1 MRFVPILAYINFK
14 SMAYGIHTEST
25 FEAAIEESLTRQG
38 GYVKGHSDDFDPD
51 LGLFPGYITGFL
63 KTSQPKEW
71 AKISNIH
78 KTDIEKK
85 VLQRL
90 LKELDLRGTLDVI
103 RNGFTDYGV
112 KFKMGYL
119 KPESTLNA
127 SAEIQYESNQLAV
140 TRQLFYERKGNNSL
154 DMVLSLNGLPIATIE
169 LKNQFTGQ
177 DISHAKK
184 QYVYDRE
191 ATEPIFQ
198 FKKRSLVH
206 FAVDA
211 DECFMTTKLAGKS
224 TRYLPFNIGKNNGA
238 GNPLNPD
245 GYRTSYLWEYVWA
258 KDSFMDIIGKFLHL
272 SSEEYEFDSV
282 TKIKETMVFPRYHQL
297 QVVRKLE
304 KDAREH
310 GAGRNYLIQHSAGS
324 GKSNSIAWLSYRLS
338 SLHDAGNERIFDSV
352 IVITDRKVLDNQLQ
366 NTIYQFEH
374 KQGVVHKIDKDS
386 QQLADAISSGSNIII
401 TTLQKFPYILDKIE
415 TLPNRKYAVIIDEAH
430 SSQGGEA
437 TKKMKEV
444 LAAKSLEEAEQEETS
459 SGLDEDA
466 EDEIRKSM
474 QARGK
479 QQNLSFFAF
488 TATPK
493 AKTVEV
499 FGTPDAKGIPK
510 PFHVYSMKQAI
521 EEGFILDVLSNYT
534 TYQTFFKLSKQ
545 IEDDP
550 SVNKKQAA
558 RAIARFLSLHPH
570 NLAQKTEVMVE
581 HFRQVVAKKIGGK
594 AKAMVVT
601 SSRLHAVRYKEE
613 FDSYIKEKNYN
624 DIKTIVA
631 FSGKVIYDMYPEG
644 VTEVELNGF
653 KEKELPKKFNTNEYQ
668 LLLVADKYQTGFD
681 QPLLHTMYVD
691 KKLSGVKA
699 VQTLSRLNR
708 MSAGKE
714 DTFVLDF
721 VNDTQDILDSFQPY
735 YELTTVE
742 TTTDPN
748 HLYDLET
755 EIKKAQVIWDT
766 EVDNFCNVYFKSAK
780 AFSATEQKKLYAY
793 MGPAVDRFKQLPLE
807 NSSTDPI
814 ANQSTQEEFKN
825 SVQSFVRLYSFL
837 TQIMPFSDVGLEK
850 LYTYSKFLLR
860 TLPRNSG
867 DRFKLGDEVS
877 LEYYRLQKIGEG
889 NIALEPLGEYGLDG
903 TIESGIRMNKEEKA
917 ALSEIIDLLNKRFST
932 EFNDA
937 DKLFF
942 DQIEAELIADSKLV
956 QQARSNTIENFKFGF
971 DDIFMDKLIGRMEQ
985 NQDIFSKMMDD
996 QEFGGLVRNYM
1007 LKKVY
1012 NSLNK

>member
-1 MRFVPILAYINFK
+1 
-14 SMAYGIHTEST
+14 MASGIHTEHT
-25 FEAAIEESLTRQG
+25 FEAAIEESLLNDG
-38 GYVKGHSDDFDPD
+38 GYIKGYSNDFDVN
-51 LGLFPGYITGFL
+51 LGLFPIYITDFL
-63 KTSQPKEW
+63 KCSQPKEW
-71 AKISNIH
+71 SKISLIH
-78 KTDIEKK
+78 KTDIDKK
-85 VLQRL
+85 VIQRL
-90 LKELDLRGTLDVI
+90 IKELDIRGTLDVI

-112 KFKMGYL
+112 KFKMSFL
-119 KPESTLNA
+119 KPESSLNPN
-127 SAEIQYESNQLAV
+127 AEYLYTINHLSI

-177 DISHAKK
+177 DISNAKK

-191 ATEPIFQ
+191 PSEPIFQ
-198 FKKRSLVH
+198 FKKRTLVH

-211 DECFMTTKLAGKS
+211 DECSMTTKLDGKN
-224 TRYLPFNIGKNNGA
+224 TRYLPFNLGRDNGA
-238 GNPLNPD
+238 GNPLNKD

-258 KDSFMDIIGKFLHL
+258 KDSFMDIVGKFLHL
-272 SSEEYEFDSV
+272 SVEEYNFNGI
-282 TKIKETMVFPRYHQL
+282 TKVKETIVFPRYHQL

-304 KDAREH
+304 EDAKVN
-310 GAGRNYLIQHSAGS
+310 GAGKNYLIQHSAGS

-338 SLHDAGNERIFDSV
+338 SLHDNSNNRIFDSV

-366 NTIYQFEH
+366 NTIYQFDH
-374 KQGVVHKIDKDS
+374 KQGVVQKIDKDS
-386 QQLADAISSGSNIII
+386 QQLADSIASGSNIII
-401 TTLQKFPYILDKIE
+401 TTLQKFPFILDKIG

-437 TKKMKEV
+437 SKKLKEV
-444 LAAKSLEEAEQEETS
+444 LANKSLEEAEKEEAYN
-459 SGLDEDA
+459 GLDEDA

-479 QQNLSFFAF
+479 QDNLSFFAF

-493 AKTVEV
+493 SKTIEV
-499 FGTPDAKGIPK
+499 FGTMNQNGK
-510 PFHVYSMKQAI
+510 PRAFHVYSMKQAI
-521 EEGFILDVLSNYT
+521 EEGFILDVLNNYT
-534 TYQTFFKLSKQ
+534 TYKTFFKLSKQ

-550 SVNKKQAA
+550 NVNKKQAA
-558 RAIARFLSLHPH
+558 TAIARFLSLHPH
-570 NLAQKTEVMVE
+570 NLSQKTEVIVE
-581 HFRQVVAKKIGGK
+581 HFRQIVSKKIGGK

-601 SSRLHAVRYKEE
+601 SSRLHAVRYKKE
-613 FDSYIKEKNYN
+613 FDNYIKDKGYT

-631 FSGKVIYDMYPEG
+631 FSGKVIYDEYPEG
-644 VTEVELNGF
+644 VSEVELNGF
-653 KEKELPKKFNTNEYQ
+653 KEKEVPKKFNTNEFQ

-708 MSAGKE
+708 MYPGKE

-721 VNDTQDILDSFQPY
+721 ANEVDDILTSFQPY
-735 YELTTVE
+735 CEVTTVE
-742 TTTDPN
+742 NTTDPN
-748 HLYDLET
+748 HLYDLQT
-755 EIKKAQVIWDT
+755 EIKKAQVIWES

-780 AFSATEQKKLYAY
+780 AFSVSEQKKLYAY
-793 MGPAVDRFKQLPLE
+793 MGPAIDRYKQLPAE
-807 NSSTDPI
+807 NTKDDLINTESTK
-814 ANQSTQEEFKN
+814 EGFKN

-837 TQIMPFSDVGLEK
+837 TQIMPFTDINLEK
-850 LYTYSKFLLR
+850 LFTYCKYLLR

-867 DRFKLGDEVS
+867 DKFKLGDEVS
-877 LEYYRLQKIGEG
+877 LEYYRLQRISTT
-889 NIALEPLGEYGLDG
+889 NIAMEDIETYGLDG
-903 TIESGIRMNKEEKA
+903 GNEAGIRMNKDERA
-917 ALSEIIDLLNKRFST
+917 ALSEIIEVLNKRFST

-942 DQIEAELIADSKLV
+942 DQIEAELVADKKLT
-956 QQARSNTIENFKFGF
+956 QQAKTNTIENFKFCF
-971 DDIFMDKLIGRMEQ
+971 DDIFMEKLINRMEQ

-996 QEFGGLVRNYM
+996 KEFGGLVKGYM

-1012 NSLNK
+1012 SSLNNVKV

>member
-1 MRFVPILAYINFK
+1 
-14 SMAYGIHTEST
+14 MASGIHTEQT
-25 FEAAIEESLTRQG
+25 FEAAIEQSLLTDG
-38 GYVKGHSDDFDPD
+38 GYIKGNSDGFDVN
-51 LGLFPGYITGFL
+51 LGLFPSYVTDFL

-71 AKISNIH
+71 LKIEFVH
-78 KTDIEKK
+78 KTDVESK
-85 VLQRL
+85 VVQRL

-112 KFKMGYL
+112 KFKMGYF
-119 KPESTLNA
+119 KPESSLNP
-127 SAEIQYESNQLAV
+127 SAEALYKTNHLSV
-140 TRQLFYERKGNNSL
+140 TRQLFYERKGNNSI
-154 DMVLSLNGLPIATIE
+154 DIVLSLNGLPIATIE

-177 DISHAKK
+177 NISDAKK

-191 ATEPIFQ
+191 PSEPIFQ

-206 FAVDA
+206 FAVDT
-211 DECFMTTKLAGKS
+211 DECYMTTKLDGKN
-224 TRYLPFNIGKNNGA
+224 TRYLPFNLGCNNGA
-238 GNPLNPD
+238 GNPVNYN
-245 GYRTSYLWEYVWA
+245 GYRTAYLWEYVWA
-258 KDSFMDIIGKFLHL
+258 KDSFMDIVGKFLHL
-272 SSEEYEFDSV
+272 SSEEFEFNGI
-282 TKIKETMVFPRYHQL
+282 TKIKETIVFPRYHQL
-297 QVVRKLE
+297 DVVREVSKNA
-304 KDAREH
+304 KAI
-310 GAGRNYLIQHSAGS
+310 GAGHNYLIQHSAGS
-324 GKSNSIAWLSYRLS
+324 GKSNSIAWLAYRLS
-338 SLHDAGNERIFDSV
+338 SLHDTNNDRIFDSV
-352 IVITDRKVLDNQLQ
+352 IVITDRTVLDNQLQ

-374 KQGVVHKIDKDS
+374 KQGVVQKIDKDS
-386 QQLADAISSGSNIII
+386 QQLADAITAGSNIII
-401 TTLQKFPYILDKIE
+401 TTLQKFPFILDKVGE
-415 TLPNRKYAVIIDEAH
+415 LANKKYAVIIDEAH

-444 LAAKSLEEAEQEETS
+444 LAAKSLEEAEKDENF

-479 QQNLSFFAF
+479 QTNLSFFAF

-499 FGTPDAKGIPK
+499 FGTHDADGKPK
-510 PFHVYSMKQAI
+510 PFHLYSMRQAI

-534 TYQTFFKLSKQ
+534 TYKTFFKLSKE

-550 SVNKKQAA
+550 DVNKKQAA
-558 RAIARFLSLHPH
+558 RAIARFLSFHPH
-570 NLAQKTEVMVE
+570 NLSQKTEVMVE
-581 HFRQVVAKKIGGK
+581 HFRQVVSKKIGGK

-613 FDSYIKEKNYN
+613 FDKYIAKQGYN

-631 FSGKVIYDMYPEG
+631 FSGKVIYDLHPEG

-653 KEKELPKKFNTNEYQ
+653 KEKELPKKFNTDEYQ

-708 MSAGKE
+708 MCAGKE

-721 VNDTQDILDSFQPY
+721 ANETEEILDSFQPY

-755 EIKKAQVIWDT
+755 EIKKARIIWDT
-766 EVDNFCNVYFKSAK
+766 EINNFCNVFFKSAK
-780 AFSATEQKKLYAY
+780 SLSASEQGKLNAY
-793 MGPAVDRFKQLPLE
+793 IDPAVDRYKQLPIE
-807 NSSTDPI
+807 SSKDGAI
-814 ANQSTQEEFKN
+814 NVESTQEGFKN
-825 SVQSFVRLYSFL
+825 SLQSFVRLYSFL
-837 TQIMPFSDVGLEK
+837 TQIMPFSDVNLEK
-850 LYTYSKFLLR
+850 LYTYGKFLLR
-860 TLPRNSG
+860 KLPRNAN
-867 DRFKLGDEVS
+867 DRFQLGDEVS
-877 LEYYRLQKIGEG
+877 LEYYRLQKISET
-889 NIALEPLGEYGLDG
+889 NIVMEPQGEYGIDG
-903 TIESGIRMNKEEKA
+903 QNEAGIRMNKEERA
-917 ALSEIIDLLNKRFST
+917 ALSEIIEVLNKRFST

-942 DQIEAELIADSKLV
+942 DQIEAELVADAKLS
-956 QQARSNTIENFKFGF
+956 QQAKSNTIENFKFGF
-971 DDIFMDKLIGRMEQ
+971 DDIFMDKLISRMEQ

-996 QEFGGLVRNYM
+996 KEFGGLVKNYM

-1012 NSLNK
+1012 NSLNSIQ